1 MGLQIT
7 TPVSVLTPPSGDV
20 KVNAKVWLTTTATT
34 QADAFYLR
42 KGTTIV
48 KLEALVESTNAGAVT
63 LSVGSPTTTNHY
75 VSAFALSTNIVA
87 QQLVAPITN
96 LTTFSELTEDTKIT
110 AQISGAPASGKVTLL
125 CHFVE

>member
-1 MGLQIT
+1 MPLQTT
-7 TPVSVLTPPSGDV
+7 TPVSAYTPPSGDT

-34 QADAFYLR
+34 QATSFILR
-42 KGTTIV
+42 KGSSIV
-48 KLEALVESTNAGAVT
+48 KLEALVESTNAGSVT

-75 VSAFALSTNIVA
+75 VSAFALSTNAVA
-87 QQLVAPITN
+87 QQLVGPITN
-96 LTTFSELTEDTKIT
+96 LTTFSELDTDVVLT

>member
-1 MGLQIT
+1 MSFST
-7 TPVSVLTPPSGDV
+7 VAPTSVLTPPSGDT
-20 KVNAKVWLTTTATT
+20 KINAKVWLTTTATA

-48 KLEALVESTNAGAVT
+48 KLEALVESTNAGSVT

-96 LTTFSELTEDTKIT
+96 LTTFSELTEDTKLT
-110 AQISGAPASGKVTLL
+110 AQLSGAPASGKVTLL